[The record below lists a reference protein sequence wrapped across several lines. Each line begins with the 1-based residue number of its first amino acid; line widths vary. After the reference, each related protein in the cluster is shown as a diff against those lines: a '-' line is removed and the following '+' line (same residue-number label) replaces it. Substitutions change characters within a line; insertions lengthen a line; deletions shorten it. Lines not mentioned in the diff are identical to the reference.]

1 MPGPSI
7 GFVLE
12 MDPLTDREIDFQPDS
27 RLMIL
32 RNGCLGARS
41 KCGVY
46 YFHFTDGKF
55 QLIKTQ

>member
-1 MPGPSI
+1 MPGQST
-7 GFVLE
+7 GLFVS

-27 RLMIL
+27 RLMVL
-32 RNGCLGARS
+32 RNACRTARS
-41 KCGVY
+41 QCGDY

>member
-1 MPGPSI
+1 
-7 GFVLE
+7 